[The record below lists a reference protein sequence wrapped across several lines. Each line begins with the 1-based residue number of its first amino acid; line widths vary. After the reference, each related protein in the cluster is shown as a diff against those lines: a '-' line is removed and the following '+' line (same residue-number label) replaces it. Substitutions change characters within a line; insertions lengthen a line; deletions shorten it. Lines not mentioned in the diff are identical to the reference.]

1 MKETAPEWFAA
12 EFETTRGRF
21 VVTIHRD
28 WAPLG
33 ADRFHSLIE
42 SGFFAGVRFFRVIK
56 GFMAQFGISPDP
68 RTAAVW
74 RVRRIDDDPV
84 LASNTRGRVSFAT
97 AGPGTRTTQLFINLV
112 DNSRLDSMGFAPV
125 GEVTEG
131 MDVVDSL
138 FSGYGEGAPSGR
150 GPAQDRIQAEGNAY
164 LEREF
169 PDLDAVLGARIVG
182 GERDGA
188 GPGA

>member
-1 MKETAPEWFAA
+1 MKGTSPERFDT

-21 VVTIHRD
+21 VVTIQRD
-28 WAPLG
+28 WAPRG

-42 SGFFAGVRFFRVIK
+42 SGFFAEVRFFRVIK

-84 LASNTRGRVSFAT
+84 VASNTRGRVSFAT

-125 GEVTEG
+125 GEVTKG

-164 LEREF
+164 LDREF
-169 PDLDAVLGARIVG
+169 PELDAVLAARIVD
-182 GERDGA
+182 GERGGA